1 MKKTYQNPKMKLM
14 KLSATRIFM
23 QSSFTKTKGAGGTPS
38 YGGGGSGQGDAPEMT
53 FDDWEE

>member
-1 MKKTYQNPKMKLM
+1 MKLM

-23 QSSFTKTKGAGGTPS
+23 QGSFTKTKGAGGTPS